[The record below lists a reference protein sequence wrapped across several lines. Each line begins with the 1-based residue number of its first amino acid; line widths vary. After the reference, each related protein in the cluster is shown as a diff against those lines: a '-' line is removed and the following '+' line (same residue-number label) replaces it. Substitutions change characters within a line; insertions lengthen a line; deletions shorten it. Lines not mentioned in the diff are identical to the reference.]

1 MIPALV
7 PAKAL
12 RRGKSRLRAT
22 LGAANAE
29 ALAVAMLQDVL
40 SALAAA
46 ESVGQVAVVTPDP
59 LLADVAK
66 RLGALALLGD
76 DPGLNPSLL
85 RGSRELC
92 GADEDGL
99 LVVLGDVAGIRA
111 AEIDALLSAL
121 DGLGPRGV
129 VLAPSSD
136 GGSAALARRPPEVI
150 PPRFGKDSAAVHH
163 DEAKRAGVPF
173 RALELVSL
181 AVDVDA
187 ADDLKSLLR
196 GPGVGP
202 HTAKALRGLSLD

>member
-12 RRGKSRLRAT
+12 RRGKSRLRAS
-22 LGAANAE
+22 LGAASAE
-29 ALAVAMLQDVL
+29 ILAVAMLQDVL
-40 SALAAA
+40 SALGAADR
-46 ESVGQVAVVTPDP
+46 VGTVAVVTPDP
-59 LLADVAK
+59 ALADVAK
-66 RLGALALLGD
+66 DLGALALLGD

-92 GADEDGL
+92 GRGEDGL

-111 AEIDALLSAL
+111 AEVDSLLAAL
-121 DGLGPRGV
+121 DELGPRGV
-129 VLAPSSD
+129 VLAPSRD
-136 GGSAALARRPPEVI
+136 GGSAAVARRPPEVI
-150 PPRFGKDSAAVHH
+150 PPCFGKDSAALHR
-163 DEAKRAGVPF
+163 DAAKQAGVPF
-173 RALELVSL
+173 RAVELASM

-202 HTAKALRGLSLD
+202 HTAEALRGLSFD